1 MPLPKWMKHEKN
13 RPFEPHKKAR
23 KQENFYSDFNLEIRT
38 ISPGSN
44 SLGTESFLS
53 SDSFS
58 SEKIS
63 VDLVYKEN
71 TNPSV
76 PQEGQED
83 NIDFIDAPNLQSETI
98 DDIAPKENI
107 NPLKNRVKKTSQDI
121 VIEKEE
127 QMFFTSKGEY
137 TEKNDFFHNNNKFCR
152 FSSHFV
158 VFNENE
164 HLVRQKLN
172 SRSVLSHEKFLS
184 EESDGENKIDNK
196 MITDAGVLES
206 KNKQEEF
213 MTSTENVVENILR
226 VDQINKVSP
235 LIFTKSNRNPQETR
249 VLNKKELSLAVKL
262 PNSNMN
268 ERKDKKISES
278 KEEKWIWFTDDSSKP
293 RTNERI
299 MTLQPVNNE
308 NLLSSPSR
316 EEWISF
322 EDESTSFELTK
333 ESSIIEDDSDSKR
346 LISKDESSD
355 VSKEMNI
362 SLENILNI
370 VKEPLKG
377 SNSKRKADDEKNL
390 VSVHGTSKEES
401 ESEISDDI
409 VSLDYESEEERK
421 KLRDTPLKQY
431 PDVELFQATSAVKR
445 ECAKRSLSDTSNQIN
460 SCKNDIDMSTLD
472 DYPDKCPK
480 NSWSFWYR
488 YPDQKKRVG
497 SRKWYPVNVTVDGDF
512 IKVNGQTKT
521 GITISREIPLHP
533 FFVFTLPT
541 VHNGNRDGK
550 MYSTKLQYVKYK
562 EIRKFR
568 TKTKIEHLP
577 VYTPVLKLAT
587 RDFISLREFINK
599 VESIIRHIPTYRDKG
614 ITYRHEE
621 IFIDCDDECQYL
633 LTGEGE
639 VLKYNVTVQMRLRVF
654 VTGTPQLRL
663 YLNDVCNQEALAK
676 VKELSHLNT
685 KSSKSWIKPLNY
697 EFHPC
702 VDSNAS
708 KQYGTVV
715 FVPPDGCSFELL
727 RFRVPHRNPL
737 PVIAK
742 SSLEVLSNNSVR
754 LNASIQVTGSS
765 KTIRHKRNDV
775 TVFFPIPSS
784 WGVLFVRSRN
794 FSGKK
799 KYIKVKADS
808 NHAALSVATLNRV
821 TLQISTGVAKYD
833 PAFSAVV
840 WRLGTLPIIHG
851 NVAADAVHVFQCLLE
866 LPFSL
871 EIRDEFQPYT
881 FVEFNVGHQL
891 ASGVSIEEILLSDG
905 KIPDKWVCYRSNF
918 SYKISMKLIENGK
931 EL

>member
-1 MPLPKWMKHEKN
+1 
-13 RPFEPHKKAR
+13 
-23 KQENFYSDFNLEIRT
+23 
-38 ISPGSN
+38 
-44 SLGTESFLS
+44 
-53 SDSFS
+53 
-58 SEKIS
+58 
-63 VDLVYKEN
+63 
-71 TNPSV
+71 
-76 PQEGQED
+76 
-83 NIDFIDAPNLQSETI
+83 
-98 DDIAPKENI
+98 
-107 NPLKNRVKKTSQDI
+107 
-121 VIEKEE
+121 
-127 QMFFTSKGEY
+127 
-137 TEKNDFFHNNNKFCR
+137 
-152 FSSHFV
+152 
-158 VFNENE
+158 
-164 HLVRQKLN
+164 
-172 SRSVLSHEKFLS
+172 
-184 EESDGENKIDNK
+184 
-196 MITDAGVLES
+196 
-206 KNKQEEF
+206 
-213 MTSTENVVENILR
+213 
-226 VDQINKVSP
+226 
-235 LIFTKSNRNPQETR
+235 
-249 VLNKKELSLAVKL
+249 
-262 PNSNMN
+262 
-268 ERKDKKISES
+268 
-278 KEEKWIWFTDDSSKP
+278 
-293 RTNERI
+293 
-299 MTLQPVNNE
+299 
-308 NLLSSPSR
+308 
-316 EEWISF
+316 
-322 EDESTSFELTK
+322 
-333 ESSIIEDDSDSKR
+333 
-346 LISKDESSD
+346 
-355 VSKEMNI
+355 
-362 SLENILNI
+362 
-370 VKEPLKG
+370 
-377 SNSKRKADDEKNL
+377 
-390 VSVHGTSKEES
+390 
-401 ESEISDDI
+401 
-409 VSLDYESEEERK
+409 
-421 KLRDTPLKQY
+421 
-431 PDVELFQATSAVKR
+431 
-445 ECAKRSLSDTSNQIN
+445 
-460 SCKNDIDMSTLD
+460 
-472 DYPDKCPK
+472 
-480 NSWSFWYR
+480 
-488 YPDQKKRVG
+488 
-497 SRKWYPVNVTVDGDF
+497 
-512 IKVNGQTKT
+512 
-521 GITISREIPLHP
+521 
-533 FFVFTLPT
+533 
-541 VHNGNRDGK
+541 
-550 MYSTKLQYVKYK
+550 
-562 EIRKFR
+562 
-568 TKTKIEHLP
+568 
-577 VYTPVLKLAT
+577 
-587 RDFISLREFINK
+587 
-599 VESIIRHIPTYRDKG
+599 
-614 ITYRHEE
+614 
-621 IFIDCDDECQYL
+621 
-633 LTGEGE
+633 
-639 VLKYNVTVQMRLRVF
+639 MRLRVF

>member
-299 MTLQPVNNE
+299 MTL
-308 NLLSSPSR
+308 
-316 EEWISF
+316 
-322 EDESTSFELTK
+322 
-333 ESSIIEDDSDSKR
+333 
-346 LISKDESSD
+346 
-355 VSKEMNI
+355 
-362 SLENILNI
+362 
-370 VKEPLKG
+370 
-377 SNSKRKADDEKNL
+377 
-390 VSVHGTSKEES
+390 
-401 ESEISDDI
+401 
-409 VSLDYESEEERK
+409 
-421 KLRDTPLKQY
+421 
-431 PDVELFQATSAVKR
+431 
-445 ECAKRSLSDTSNQIN
+445 
-460 SCKNDIDMSTLD
+460 
-472 DYPDKCPK
+472 
-480 NSWSFWYR
+480 
-488 YPDQKKRVG
+488 
-497 SRKWYPVNVTVDGDF
+497 
-512 IKVNGQTKT
+512 
-521 GITISREIPLHP
+521 
-533 FFVFTLPT
+533 
-541 VHNGNRDGK
+541 
-550 MYSTKLQYVKYK
+550 
-562 EIRKFR
+562 
-568 TKTKIEHLP
+568 
-577 VYTPVLKLAT
+577 
-587 RDFISLREFINK
+587 
-599 VESIIRHIPTYRDKG
+599 
-614 ITYRHEE
+614 
-621 IFIDCDDECQYL
+621 
-633 LTGEGE
+633 
-639 VLKYNVTVQMRLRVF
+639 
-654 VTGTPQLRL
+654 
-663 YLNDVCNQEALAK
+663 
-676 VKELSHLNT
+676 
-685 KSSKSWIKPLNY
+685 
-697 EFHPC
+697 
-702 VDSNAS
+702 
-708 KQYGTVV
+708 
-715 FVPPDGCSFELL
+715 
-727 RFRVPHRNPL
+727 
-737 PVIAK
+737 
-742 SSLEVLSNNSVR
+742 
-754 LNASIQVTGSS
+754 
-765 KTIRHKRNDV
+765 
-775 TVFFPIPSS
+775 
-784 WGVLFVRSRN
+784 
-794 FSGKK
+794 
-799 KYIKVKADS
+799 
-808 NHAALSVATLNRV
+808 
-821 TLQISTGVAKYD
+821 
-833 PAFSAVV
+833 
-840 WRLGTLPIIHG
+840 
-851 NVAADAVHVFQCLLE
+851 
-866 LPFSL
+866 
-871 EIRDEFQPYT
+871 
-881 FVEFNVGHQL
+881 
-891 ASGVSIEEILLSDG
+891 
-905 KIPDKWVCYRSNF
+905 
-918 SYKISMKLIENGK
+918 
-931 EL
+931 

>member
-63 VDLVYKEN
+63 VDLLYKEN

-184 EESDGENKIDNK
+184 EKSDGENKIDNK

-206 KNKQEEF
+206 ENKQEEF

-663 YLNDVCNQEALAK
+663 YLNDVCNQEVLAK